1 MGSTEVFN
9 FNSVELKVSV
19 MVFKAGVAA
28 VDEDKTT
35 AGNVSILEDRS
46 KSAVEKSEEVKIFSG
61 AGMVSVWNN
70 GLDADG
76 AIVGLNVLVNV
87 LEKRKLFL
95 KNVTL
100 EKNFFSNNS
109 KSEWYVSHIDGPKLT
124 KMLQAKNNFI
134 WNKYLAWFNF

>member
-35 AGNVSILEDRS
+35 AGKVSILEDKS

-100 EKNFFSNNS
+100 EKKFLF
-109 KSEWYVSHIDGPKLT
+109 E
-124 KMLQAKNNFI
+124 
-134 WNKYLAWFNF
+134 

>member
-35 AGNVSILEDRS
+35 AGKVSILEDKS

-61 AGMVSVWNN
+61 AGMVSVWNS

-100 EKNFFSNNS
+100 EKKFLF
-109 KSEWYVSHIDGPKLT
+109 E
-124 KMLQAKNNFI
+124 
-134 WNKYLAWFNF
+134 